1 MSNCGCGAE
10 QADTLEKKTLII
22 LLLINGLMFLFEAMS
37 GWYAD
42 STGLI
47 SDSLDMLADAMVYG
61 ISLYAV
67 GKKATKKIIAAKYS
81 GYFQITLGVGVL
93 LEVTRRILY
102 GSEPLSYFIIII
114 GFIALIANL
123 ICLVLISK
131 HRGSG
136 VHMRASWIFSTN
148 DVIANIGV
156 VIAGILVRMLNSNI
170 PDLIIGTIIAIV
182 VIRGG
187 LLILRETAYENSN
200 CEENV

>member
-10 QADTLEKKTLII
+10 QADTLEKKTLKI
-22 LLLINGLMFLFEAMS
+22 LLLINGFMFLSEALS
-37 GWYAD
+37 GWYAE

-67 GKKATKKIIAAKYS
+67 GKKDTTKIFAAKYS
-81 GYFQITLGVGVL
+81 GYFQIVLGFGVL
-93 LEVTRRILY
+93 LEVARRALY
-102 GSEPLSYFIIII
+102 GSEPLSFVIIFI
-114 GFIALIANL
+114 GVTALAANL
-123 ICLVLISK
+123 ICLMLISK
-131 HRGSG
+131 HRESG

-156 VIAGILVRMLNSNI
+156 IIAGILVWMLNSNI
-170 PDLIIGTIIAIV
+170 PDLIIGTIIAII

-187 LLILRETAYENSN
+187 FLILKEAAYESSSCN
-200 CEENV
+200 ENA